1 MRPSGGSVHG
11 QQFVMH
17 CDGTALHAASYH
29 GNVFVS
35 PYDTINLSDIEP
47 PDLGIESMFDKVKG
61 MDTIKALL
69 NDDDL
74 YAAKV
79 ASIKEAAQQSSMS
92 DDEMH
97 AALLEAKNNTI
108 EEWIFK
114 STTSVPEVWHGLQ
127 LLLAWQHDLKP
138 YI

>member
-1 MRPSGGSVHG
+1 METTPAYVQAPTPGRQTTGIEAIFDSP
-11 QQFVMH
+11 
-17 CDGTALHAASYH
+17 AASYH
-29 GNVFVS
+29 GNVSVS

-97 AALLEAKNNTI
+97 AALLEAENNAVSLITRR
-108 EEWIFK
+108 
-114 STTSVPEVWHGLQ
+114 P
-127 LLLAWQHDLKP
+127 
-138 YI
+138 